1 MRPNILYIHS
11 HDTGRY
17 IQPYGYA
24 IPTPNL
30 QRLAEEGVLFRK
42 AFCGAPTCSPSRACL
57 LTGQSAHNSGM
68 LGLAHR
74 GFQLTDYNQ
83 HIIHTLKKA
92 GYENYLA
99 GVQHIADQDSKIGYD
114 AILTRDGFH
123 NKQVGAV
130 VPQVENFLHQRRNE
144 NNQTPFFL
152 SVGFVETHREFW
164 KASWQE
170 DERYTIPPA
179 PLPDTPETRR
189 DMSEFKASARIY
201 DQGVGTILKTLDELC
216 YSENTLVICTTDHGI
231 PFPGMKCSLTDHG
244 IGVMLIM
251 RGPRGFKGGKVI
263 DAMVSHLDLFP
274 TICDMLEIDKPT
286 WLQGSSLLPLFEE
299 NQSEIHDAIFADV
312 TFHAAYE
319 PKRAVRTSRFKY
331 IRRFEERKNPILP
344 NCDDGY
350 SKDVLLENNWA
361 DRENDTEMLF
371 DLIFDPNESHNLI
384 NDKTYSD
391 VADQI
396 RDRLFKW
403 MNETEDP
410 LLGNLPIQP
419 PHGAMIN
426 SQDQLSPNAPVI
438 IIN

>member
-1 MRPNILYIHS
+1 
-11 HDTGRY
+11 
-17 IQPYGYA
+17 
-24 IPTPNL
+24 
-30 QRLAEEGVLFRK
+30 
-42 AFCGAPTCSPSRACL
+42 
-57 LTGQSAHNSGM
+57 
-68 LGLAHR
+68 
-74 GFQLTDYNQ
+74 
-83 HIIHTLKKA
+83 
-92 GYENYLA
+92 
-99 GVQHIADQDSKIGYD
+99 
-114 AILTRDGFH
+114 
-123 NKQVGAV
+123 
-130 VPQVENFLHQRRNE
+130 
-144 NNQTPFFL
+144 
-152 SVGFVETHREFW
+152 
-164 KASWQE
+164 
-170 DERYTIPPA
+170 
-179 PLPDTPETRR
+179 
-189 DMSEFKASARIY
+189 MSEFKASARIY

-274 TICDMLEIDKPT
+274 TICDMLEIEKPT

-391 VADQI
+391 VADQM

>member
-1 MRPNILYIHS
+1 MHSNIIYIHS

-74 GFQLTDYNQ
+74 GFRLAEYNQ
-83 HIIHTLKKA
+83 HIIHTLRKE
-92 GYENYLA
+92 GYESYLA
-99 GVQHIADQDSKIGYD
+99 GVQHVADQDSRIGYD
-114 AILTRDGFH
+114 AILTGDGIH
-123 NKQVGAV
+123 NKKVSAV
-130 VPQVENFLHQRRNE
+130 VPQVENFLYHRQQE

-152 SVGFVETHREFW
+152 SVGFVETHREFR

-179 PLPDTPETRR
+179 PLPDTPETRK
-189 DMSEFKASARIY
+189 DMAEFKSSARIY
-201 DQGVGTILKTLDELC
+201 DQGVGTLLDALDEFGF
-216 YSENTLVICTTDHGI
+216 SENTLVICTTDHGI

-251 RGPRGFKGGKVI
+251 RDPNRFKGGKVI

-274 TICDMLEIDKPT
+274 TICDILEIKKPI
-286 WLQGSSLLPLFEE
+286 WLQGSSLLPLIEE
-299 NQSEIHDAIFADV
+299 EKSEIHDAIFAEV

-331 IRRFEERKNPILP
+331 IRRFEERTQPILP

-350 SKDVLLENNWA
+350 SKDVLLKNNWT

-384 NDKTYSD
+384 NENAYAKT
-391 VADQI
+391 AKEM
-396 RDRLFKW
+396 RTRLFDW
-403 MNETEDP
+403 MNETHDP

-419 PHGAMIN
+419 PQGAVIN
-426 SQDQLSPNAPVI
+426 SQDQLSPNAPVTI
-438 IIN
+438 ID